1 MSEAPAESLPRPV
14 SGILTHTR
22 PDLDAILSVWLL
34 RRLGEDRYPGAASCP
49 LIFVPA
55 GELPEGLNPEQ
66 WEERGW
72 LAVDVGGG
80 RLDNHPRPDLGHDGR
95 RDACAST
102 LVAQDLGVE
111 GLPELA
117 KLLRFSAAQD
127 LEGRSIASKDPTDH
141 AVALPNILRG
151 LVLVHDDAEVMR
163 IGLAILD
170 GIVAVEREWAQAVRE
185 VKKARAHQVAG
196 ARVLAVEGESQALG
210 RAARRR
216 GADLVVQRHRPT
228 GQAAVT
234 LNRAG
239 VLRDWDLSRTAPY
252 LRLAEAAAEDRAPAI
267 SDLPRIG
274 LFEGWFLHGSGKI
287 LNKGSP
293 KAPQVRPSR
302 LSLAEMADWVEAS
315 LDPGQSLPEP
325 LCPREPCR
333 GPSCPAHAAALPNCA
348 GHRLR
353 MVKPE
358 AGDEEAYRRARE
370 ELRVRTDATRA
381 ARQAQGR
388 PVPPPAEETPSP
400 P

>member
-1 MSEAPAESLPRPV
+1 MSDAPAEARPRPIA
-14 SGILTHTR
+14 GILTHTR

-34 RRLGEDRYPGAASCP
+34 RRLGEDRYPGASSCP
-49 LIFVPA
+49 LEFVPA
-55 GELPEGLNPEQ
+55 GELPGGLNPEQ
-66 WEERGW
+66 WEDRGW

-80 RLDNHPRPDLGHDGR
+80 RLDNHPRPDLGLDGR

-102 LVAQDLGVE
+102 LVARDLGAE

-151 LVLVHDDAEVMR
+151 LVLVHGDAEVVR

-170 GIVAVEREWAQAVRE
+170 GIVAVEREWVQAVRE
-185 VKKARAHQVAG
+185 VKQARARQVAG
-196 ARVLAVEGESQALG
+196 ARILAVEGESQALG

-239 VLRDWDLSRTAPY
+239 MLRDWDLSRTAPY
-252 LRLAEAAAEDRAPAI
+252 LRLAEAAAEERVPAV

-293 KAPQVRPSR
+293 KAPQVSPSR

-315 LDPGQSLPEP
+315 LDPGRRLPGP
-325 LCPREPCR
+325 LCPKERCL
-333 GPSCPAHAAALPNCA
+333 GPSCWAHAVSLPNCA

-353 MVKPE
+353 LGTPE
-358 AGDEEAYRRARE
+358 AGDEDAWQRARE
-370 ELRVRTDATRA
+370 EHRARVEA
-381 ARQAQGR
+381 AREARGK
-388 PVPPPAEETPSP
+388 PLPPPTGDDP
-400 P
+400 PPP